1 MIYDLALGNHDGLAP
16 GLQDANLQK
25 CEIRPD
31 KGNVR
36 LQPVARRPRGTH
48 LHYRSSSFGGF
59 SDIYCGKKYYSP
71 RVQQHPL
78 QAGLVDQRLFGGN
91 CRQK

>member
-1 MIYDLALGNHDGLAP
+1 MFVSNPSLVALEALTYITGLLLLFSGVFP
-16 GLQDANLQK
+16 IFIAN
-25 CEIRPD
+25 
-31 KGNVR
+31 
-36 LQPVARRPRGTH
+36 
-48 LHYRSSSFGGF
+48 
-59 SDIYCGKKYYSP
+59 KKYYSP